1 MSLAIPD
8 RAADRGEL
16 LGVDVVADE
25 LVLEVAL
32 PVDLDGAG
40 DVAHV
45 VEQDVLVALDD
56 PDLRVVAVLL
66 DPVGRDEDLGVH
78 VRFCHEWADS
88 CGMS

>member
-8 RAADRGEL
+8 REQIAANFV
-16 LGVDVVADE
+16 GVDVVADE
-25 LVLEVAL
+25 LVLEVPL

-56 PDLRVVAVLL
+56 PDLGVVEVLL
-66 DPVGRDEDLGVH
+66 DPVGRDEDFGVSI
-78 VRFCHEWADS
+78 RFGH
-88 CGMS
+88 G